1 MEERKLNEKES
12 LELITQMIQ
21 HVGVLLRPL
30 REHEGQNGGKF
41 RDTFFAV
48 GICNGN
54 YLVAG
59 LVSIEGNGQ

>member
-1 MEERKLNEKES
+1 MEERKLNEKEKFRTHHS
-12 LELITQMIQ
+12 DDT
-21 HVGVLLRPL
+21 
-30 REHEGQNGGKF
+30 EHEGQNGGKF

>member
-12 LELITQMIQ
+12 LELITRMIQ
-21 HVGVLLRPL
+21 NTKDRMAENSGTP
-30 REHEGQNGGKF
+30 
-41 RDTFFAV
+41 FFAV

>member
-12 LELITQMIQ
+12 LELITRMIQ
-21 HVGVLLRPL
+21 NTKDRMAENSGTP
-30 REHEGQNGGKF
+30 
-41 RDTFFAV
+41 FFAV

-59 LVSIEGNGQ
+59 LVLLMKDGQ